1 MTGGQVYLRIH
12 LQTLGED
19 KMKRELYGC
28 PCCSGTFGGLFSVN
42 NTVRHLKEEASS
54 GTGWS
59 CNWGIDW
66 ARLGRRDF
74 LKSGAAL
81 AALSALVP
89 SDGNAQPAV
98 SKQATTVFTNGNVL
112 TVDDDFSEAEAIALR
127 GNRILAVGTDGEVR
141 AVAGPDAKVIDLDGK
156 TVLPG
161 FIDAHT
167 HVVSGSVVDAIM
179 EYVGMARYATV
190 DDVLEHI
197 ARRAAET
204 PAGDWLVF
212 RNFDPAVQDGADA
225 LTFADLD
232 PISTDHPIFVLNAS
246 GHLAYANSKAFEVSG
261 VTNAVEDPPG
271 GEFVRDA
278 EGNLTGTMKNN
289 VAFLKIVANYPA
301 MAEVNPIEG
310 LIGLLDKWTKFGL
323 TTVSELS
330 LGALAQ
336 SPADAQVMA
345 AAAQSGRMKAR
356 IRAYPFYT
364 IGAEVWD
371 DSGIMQGDGNALARI
386 SGYKLVADG
395 SNQGFTGLQR
405 EPYLDS
411 DSRGLAYMQPEDLTA
426 AALERAEK
434 GWHLAIHGNGDAAI
448 DHILDTCE
456 ALRDAGIDMSRVRP
470 RIEHCSILHDEQI
483 ERMKDLGVSASFLI
497 GHVHFWGVAM
507 RDEVFGEEK
516 AQLLDRCRSV
526 QEAGVGFTL
535 HSDFMVTDPNPLH
548 MIEMAVTRRTWK
560 EPDYVLAPQ
569 ETISV
574 ESAIRAM
581 TSEAAW
587 QLFSDHEV
595 GSLEAGK
602 LADMVI
608 LDQDPRDVVP
618 DEIKTINV
626 LETWMDGQQVFQA

>member
-1 MTGGQVYLRIH
+1 
-12 LQTLGED
+12 
-19 KMKRELYGC
+19 MKRELYGC

-42 NTVRHLKEEASS
+42 NTVRHLKEEAIS

-81 AALSALVP
+81 AGLSALLP

-98 SKQATTVFTNGNVL
+98 SKQTTTVFTNGNVL

-141 AVAGPDAKVIDLDGK
+141 AVAGADANVIDLDGK

-179 EYVGMARYATV
+179 EYVGMARYSTV
-190 DDVLEHI
+190 GEVLDHI

-212 RNFDPAVQDGADA
+212 RNFDPAVQEGADA

-232 PISTDHPIFVLNAS
+232 PISTDHPIFILNAS
-246 GHLAYANSKAFEVSG
+246 GHLAYANSKAFDVSG
-261 VTNAVEDPPG
+261 VTNDVEDPPG

-278 EGNLTGTMKNN
+278 DGNLTGTMKNN
-289 VAFLKIVANYPA
+289 VAFLKIAANYPA
-301 MAEVNPIEG
+301 MAEVNPVEG
-310 LIGLLDKWTKFGL
+310 LIGLLDKWTKYGL

-345 AAAQSGRMKAR
+345 AAAQSGRMSAR

-364 IGAEVWD
+364 IGAEAWD
-371 DSGIMQGDGNALARI
+371 ESGIMQGDGNALARI

-426 AALERAEK
+426 AALERAKK

-448 DHILDTCE
+448 DNILDTCD

-516 AQLLDRCRSV
+516 VQFLDRCRSV
-526 QEAGVGFTL
+526 EEAGVGFTL

-560 EPDYVLAPQ
+560 EPDYILAPQ

-574 ESAIRAM
+574 ETAIRAM

-587 QLFSDHEV
+587 QLFSEHEV
-595 GSLEAGK
+595 GSLEPGK

-608 LDQDPRDVVP
+608 LDQDPRGVVP
-618 DEIKTINV
+618 DEIKKINV
-626 LETWMDGQQVFQA
+626 LETWMDGRQVFQA

>member
-1 MTGGQVYLRIH
+1 
-12 LQTLGED
+12 
-19 KMKRELYGC
+19 MKHELYGC

-42 NTVRHLKEEASS
+42 NTVRNLKEEAASEN
-54 GTGWS
+54 GWS

-81 AALSALVP
+81 AGLSTLLP
-89 SDGNAQPAV
+89 NGGQAQSAA
-98 SKQATTVFTNGNVL
+98 STQATTVFTNGNIL
-112 TVDDDFSEAEAIALR
+112 TVDDDFSEADAIALR
-127 GNRILAVGTDGEVR
+127 GNRILAVGSDGEVR
-141 AVAGPDAKVIDLDGK
+141 AVAGADADIIDLGGK

-179 EYVGMARYATV
+179 EYVGMARYSTV
-190 DDVLEHI
+190 AEVLDHI
-197 ARRAAET
+197 AQRVAET

-212 RNFDPAVQDGADA
+212 RNFDPAVQEGADA

-232 PISTDHPIFVLNAS
+232 PISTEHPIFVLNAS

-261 VTNAVEDPPG
+261 VTNDVEDPPG

-278 EGNLTGTMKNN
+278 DGKLTGTMKNN
-289 VAFLKIVANYPA
+289 VAFLKIAENYPA
-301 MAEVNPIEG
+301 MAEVNPVEG
-310 LIGLLDKWTKFGL
+310 LLGLLDKWAKFGL

-336 SPADAQVMA
+336 SPADVQVMA
-345 AAAQSGRMKAR
+345 AAAQSGRLNAR

-364 IGAEVWD
+364 IGAEAWD
-371 DSGIMQGDGNALARI
+371 EAKVMQGDGNALARI
-386 SGYKLVADG
+386 AGYKLVADG

-411 DSRGLAYMQPEDLTA
+411 DSRGLAYMQPDQLTA
-426 AALERAEK
+426 AALERASK

-448 DHILDTCE
+448 DNILDTCE
-456 ALRDAGIDMSRVRP
+456 ALREAGIDMSRVRP

-483 ERMKDLGVSASFLI
+483 ARMKDLGVSASFLI
-497 GHVHFWGVAM
+497 GHVHFWGIAM

-526 QEAGVGFTL
+526 DEAGVGFTL
-535 HSDFMVTDPNPLH
+535 HSDFMVTDPDPLH

-560 EPDYVLAPQ
+560 EPDYILAPQ

-574 ESAIRAM
+574 ETAIRAM

-595 GSLEAGK
+595 GSLEPGK

-608 LDQDPRDVVP
+608 LDQDPRDVDP
-618 DEIKTINV
+618 NEIKAINV
-626 LETWMDGQQVFQA
+626 LETWMDGRQVFQA